1 MKTILVR
8 GPALSRSGYG
18 EQTRFALRALRAYEE
33 RFNILLVNTS
43 WGHTGWIA
51 DTGEERDWYDYILAR
66 GHQHLQQQL
75 PIDISLQVTIPNE
88 WEKLAEVNIGYTA
101 GIECPRRHRD
111 RHRNRGRHG
120 HRGE

>member
-18 EQTRFALRALRAYEE
+18 EQTRFALRSLRAYEE

-43 WGHTGWIA
+43 WGQTGWIS
-51 DTGEERDWYDYILAR
+51 DTSEEREWLDVLLAK
-66 GHQHLQQQL
+66 GHQHIQAKL

-88 WEKLAEVNIGYTA
+88 WEKIAEVILAILLVLKQQRLPHNGL
-101 GIECPRRHRD
+101 RRQD
-111 RHRNRGRHG
+111 
-120 HRGE
+120 